1 MVPSAAEGGFP
12 TADAEPDTTV
22 ASPAAGGGAMAVDF
36 GWGEERK
43 VSGRRRKVEAS
54 KKAKPGSFGAH
65 NACRLCSPVILTSAE
80 CFCFAAIMWR
90 EP

>member
-1 MVPSAAEGGFP
+1 
-12 TADAEPDTTV
+12 
-22 ASPAAGGGAMAVDF
+22 MAVDF

-65 NACRLCSPVILTSAE
+65 NSCRLCCDEPRKCGMLS
-80 CFCFAAIMWR
+80 FRRNHAA
-90 EP
+90 

>member
-1 MVPSAAEGGFP
+1 MAMVPSAAEGGFP
-12 TADAEPDTTV
+12 TADADRDTTA

-43 VSGRRRKVEAS
+43 LSGRRRKVEAS

-65 NACRLCSPVILTSAE
+65 NACRLCYDEPQKYGTLS
-80 CFCFAAIMWR
+80 FDRRHAA
-90 EP
+90 